1 MAQVHVTK
9 RGNLFQYRFEIAPQG
24 GTRKY
29 INKSGFKTKQEAYEA
44 GMKAYNEYSNVG
56 HSFKP
61 STMSFAD
68 CLDCRMKNY
77 CGVNLSD
84 NTIQAYI
91 NIINNYLKIN
101 INYILME

>member
-68 CLDCRMKNY
+68 YLDYWTKTY
-77 CGVNLSD
+77 CEVNLRY
-84 NTIQAYI
+84 NTIQAYKNSI
-91 NIINNYLKIN
+91 KK
-101 INYILME
+101 

>member
-9 RGNLFQYRFEIAPQG
+9 RGNLFQYRFEIASQG

-68 CLDCRMKNY
+68 YLDRLLDE
-77 CGVNLSD
+77 NLLWG
-84 NTIQAYI
+84 NTIQAYKNSI
-91 NIINNYLKIN
+91 KN
-101 INYILME
+101 

>member
-24 GTRKY
+24 GRRKY

-44 GMKAYNEYSNVG
+44 GMKVYNEYLNVV
-56 HSFKP
+56 HSFKL

-68 CLDCRMKNY
+68 YLDYWMKNY
-77 CGVNLSD
+77 FGVNLRN
-84 NTIQAYI
+84 NTMQAYI

>member
-44 GMKAYNEYSNVG
+44 GMKAYNEYLNVG

-61 STMSFAD
+61 STMTFAD
-68 CLDCRMKNY
+68 YLDYWMKNY
-77 CGVNLSD
+77 CGVNLRN
-84 NTIQAYI
+84 NTMQAYI